1 MKPLELADILDLVR
15 YEKQRKAIRAEMMDL
30 KQRRR
35 LPVNPFLTLLFE
47 SRRTVWYQIQEMVR
61 AERMVEDSAIQG
73 EIDAYSPLLPD
84 VRHWKSTLYIE
95 IPDEGRLKEMLPRLP
110 GIEQSFYARCGG
122 GEAAAEGEEGRS
134 REDYTS
140 TVHYLSWPLSA
151 GFVQK
156 VREGHPLF
164 FGTRHPYCP
173 SEAQASEDLRRQLL
187 EDLAG

>member
-1 MKPLELADILDLVR
+1 MRPLLLSDILNLVE
-15 YEKQRKAIRAEMMDL
+15 YEKRRKAVRSEMMDL
-30 KQRRR
+30 KQLRR

-47 SRRTVWYQIQEMVR
+47 SRRTVWYQIQEMAR
-61 AERMVEDSAIQG
+61 AERMVEDEAIQG

-84 VRHWKSTLYIE
+84 AGHWKSTLYIE
-95 IPDEGRLKEMLPRLP
+95 IPDEARLKEMLPRLP
-110 GIEQSFYARCGG
+110 GIEQSFYARCGDV
-122 GEAAAEGEEGRS
+122 EVAAEGEEGRS

-151 GFVQK
+151 AFLQK
-156 VREGHPLF
+156 LREGHPLA

-173 SEAQASEDLRRQLL
+173 SEAEAPRGLRDQLL